1 MALSS
6 IEQLTIQFYEWEK
19 RGRGWYVFGFPVD
32 IEPPFTPFRYH
43 FTPYKQN
50 IDDAGKTGVYDG
62 LFKMFSGK
70 KEPVAQ
76 EPEPNTELAAVPFE
90 QDSELCIFSV
100 SLPKGHVVDKEQS
113 VQLLGMLSVCR
124 NPISFEII
132 ATTTSICLQFVCSDP
147 DALHVRS
154 QLKAFFPES
163 IIQEKDDLDTILDES
178 QDTSFIDIG
187 LRDEFMLTIGTSKN
201 FSIDPLTGLFGLF
214 ENIQSGVTG
223 IVQILFK
230 GTVDPWVNSI
240 LSSVIDSEGD
250 SFFLDAP
257 DMPKRAQE
265 KISSPLFGV
274 VMRAI
279 GQSDS
284 KVQAQNIAQSLAK
297 VLCQMSGS
305 PENSLIPL
313 SNSEYP
319 FDDHFDDVRLRQSH
333 RLGMLLNADELVSF
347 VHIPSASVVS
357 SKLGRDTKKTKIA
370 PSIAK
375 GNDLLLGMNNHQDQS
390 TPVTVS
396 GEQRLR
402 HTHIIGATGTG
413 KSTLLQNLILQ
424 DINQGNGV
432 AVLDPHGDLI
442 ENILVNIPAN
452 RVSDVVLVDPAD
464 SLFPIGFNIL
474 SVKSDL
480 EKDVLSSDLIAVF
493 RRLSTSWGDQ
503 MNSVFANAILAFLEN
518 SKTGTLMDLRRFLVE
533 KSFRD
538 SYLKTV
544 TDPSI
549 TYYWMKEYP
558 LVKSA
563 SIGPI
568 LTRLDTF
575 LRPKLIRNMVGQKK
589 SLDFDNILNSGKIL
603 LVKLSQGLIGDEN
616 SYLLGTVFVS
626 KIYQAAMARQA
637 QGKETRKD
645 FFLYVDEFQNFITPS
660 MSRILSG
667 ARKYHLGLILAHQ
680 DMQQLVQEDQALA
693 GSVIANAGT
702 RICFRLGDTDAKRFE
717 DGFSFF
723 DSEDLQNLE
732 TGQAIVRFERPDY
745 DFNLSV
751 SPIKE
756 TNTEFSK
763 NIRTQVIEHTRAK
776 YGTPKE
782 TVEASFEYFNVTTEE
797 EKPAIPKQPPV
808 VIPQKEVAVVQKP
821 ENTEIEKPVVVE
833 GLNQEKIQETTDR
846 LVKQKELSQHRYMQ
860 TLIKKM
866 AEARGYKALIEE
878 PTPDGKGRV
887 DVALEKNGKKI
898 ACEIGVTTSKEWEVH
913 NIEKCIAAG
922 YDPVIAISNDK
933 KGIELMQKQVNE
945 TLDANTRKKVFVME
959 PEQLFFYLDTETA
972 KEATTEKRV
981 KGYRVKVEYSASPQ
995 EETKQRRESVAKAVL
1010 NSLKKVD
1017 K

>member
-1 MALSS
+1 MGTSS
-6 IEQLTIQFYEWEK
+6 IERLTLQFYEWET
-19 RGRGWYVFGFPVD
+19 RGRGWLVFGFPVD
-32 IEPPFTPFRYH
+32 IEPPFTPFRFH
-43 FTPYKQN
+43 SKPATQ
-50 IDDAGKTGVYDG
+50 IDDSAVHGAYYGIEKLFGK
-62 LFKMFSGK
+62 K
-70 KEPVAQ
+70 KEPVVQ
-76 EPEPNTELAAVPFE
+76 EPEPGTEIEPVPYK
-90 QDSELCIFSV
+90 QDSDLCILSV
-100 SLPKGHVVDKEQS
+100 SLPKGHVVDKTQS
-113 VQLLGMLSVCR
+113 AQLLGMLSVCK
-124 NPISFEII
+124 NPVSFEII
-132 ATTTSICLQFVCSDP
+132 ATATSICLQFVCSDP

-163 IIQEKDDLDTILDES
+163 IIQEKDDLDSILDES
-178 QDTSFIDIG
+178 QETSFVDLG
-187 LRDEFMLTIGTSKN
+187 LRDEFMLPLATSKN
-201 FSIDPLTGLFGLF
+201 FSLDPLTGLFGLF

-230 GTVDPWVNSI
+230 GTVDPWINSI
-240 LSSVIDSEGD
+240 LASVVDSEGD

-257 DMPKRAQE
+257 DMPKLAE
-265 KISSPLFGV
+265 AKVSSPLFGV
-274 VMRAI
+274 VIRAI

-284 KVQAQNIAQSLAK
+284 KYQAQNIAQSLAK
-297 VLCQMSGS
+297 ILCHMSGS
-305 PENSLIPL
+305 PENTLIPL

-333 RLGMLLNADELVSF
+333 RLGMLLNADELVNF

-357 SKLGRDTKKTKIA
+357 SKLGRDTRKTKIA
-370 PSIAK
+370 PSITR
-375 GNDLLLGMNNHQDQS
+375 GNELLLGMNNHQGQS
-390 TPVTVS
+390 IAVTVNA
-396 GEQRLR
+396 EQRLR

-413 KSTLLQNLILQ
+413 KSTLLQNLIMQ
-424 DINQGNGV
+424 DINQDRGI

-442 ENILVNIPAN
+442 ENILANIPAN

-549 TYYWMKEYP
+549 TYYWQKEYP

-589 SLDFDNILNSGKIL
+589 SLDFDNILNTGKIL

-616 SYLLGTVFVS
+616 SYLLGTVVVS

-637 QGKETRKD
+637 QGKENRKD

-660 MSRILSG
+660 MSRILAG

-693 GSVIANAGT
+693 GSVTANAGT
-702 RICFRLGDTDAKRFE
+702 RICFRLGDIDAKRFE

-723 DSEDLQNLE
+723 DAEDLQNLE
-732 TGQAIVRFERPDY
+732 TGQAIVRLERPDY

-751 SPIKE
+751 APIKE
-756 TNTEFSK
+756 TYTEFSK
-763 NIRTQVIEHTRAK
+763 NIREQVIEQTRAK

-782 TVEASFEYFNVTTEE
+782 TVEASFEYFNTTTEE
-797 EKPAIPKQPPV
+797 DAPQPPKQLPV
-808 VIPQKEVAVVQKP
+808 VIPQKEVAVEQKP
-821 ENTEIEKPVVVE
+821 GNIEIEKPVIVE

-846 LVKQKELSQHRYMQ
+846 LVKQKELSQHRYLQ

-922 YDPVIAISNDK
+922 YNPVIAISNDK
-933 KGIELMQKQVNE
+933 RGIELMQQQVNE
-945 TLDANTRKKVFVME
+945 TLDTNTRKKVFVME

-1010 NSLKKVD
+1010 NSLKKGE

>member
-1 MALSS
+1 
-6 IEQLTIQFYEWEK
+6 
-19 RGRGWYVFGFPVD
+19 
-32 IEPPFTPFRYH
+32 
-43 FTPYKQN
+43 
-50 IDDAGKTGVYDG
+50 
-62 LFKMFSGK
+62 
-70 KEPVAQ
+70 
-76 EPEPNTELAAVPFE
+76 
-90 QDSELCIFSV
+90 
-100 SLPKGHVVDKEQS
+100 
-113 VQLLGMLSVCR
+113 
-124 NPISFEII
+124 
-132 ATTTSICLQFVCSDP
+132 
-147 DALHVRS
+147 
-154 QLKAFFPES
+154 
-163 IIQEKDDLDTILDES
+163 
-178 QDTSFIDIG
+178 
-187 LRDEFMLTIGTSKN
+187 
-201 FSIDPLTGLFGLF
+201 
-214 ENIQSGVTG
+214 
-223 IVQILFK
+223 
-230 GTVDPWVNSI
+230 
-240 LSSVIDSEGD
+240 
-250 SFFLDAP
+250 
-257 DMPKRAQE
+257 
-265 KISSPLFGV
+265 
-274 VMRAI
+274 
-279 GQSDS
+279 
-284 KVQAQNIAQSLAK
+284 
-297 VLCQMSGS
+297 
-305 PENSLIPL
+305 
-313 SNSEYP
+313 
-319 FDDHFDDVRLRQSH
+319 
-333 RLGMLLNADELVSF
+333 
-347 VHIPSASVVS
+347 
-357 SKLGRDTKKTKIA
+357 
-370 PSIAK
+370 
-375 GNDLLLGMNNHQDQS
+375 
-390 TPVTVS
+390 
-396 GEQRLR
+396 
-402 HTHIIGATGTG
+402 
-413 KSTLLQNLILQ
+413 
-424 DINQGNGV
+424 
-432 AVLDPHGDLI
+432 
-442 ENILVNIPAN
+442 
-452 RVSDVVLVDPAD
+452 
-464 SLFPIGFNIL
+464 
-474 SVKSDL
+474 
-480 EKDVLSSDLIAVF
+480 
-493 RRLSTSWGDQ
+493 
-503 MNSVFANAILAFLEN
+503 
-518 SKTGTLMDLRRFLVE
+518 
-533 KSFRD
+533 
-538 SYLKTV
+538 
-544 TDPSI
+544 
-549 TYYWMKEYP
+549 MKEYP

>member
-1 MALSS
+1 ML
-6 IEQLTIQFYEWEK
+6 
-19 RGRGWYVFGFPVD
+19 P
-32 IEPPFTPFRYH
+32 
-43 FTPYKQN
+43 
-50 IDDAGKTGVYDG
+50 
-62 LFKMFSGK
+62 
-70 KEPVAQ
+70 
-76 EPEPNTELAAVPFE
+76 LA
-90 QDSELCIFSV
+90 
-100 SLPKGHVVDKEQS
+100 
-113 VQLLGMLSVCR
+113 
-124 NPISFEII
+124 
-132 ATTTSICLQFVCSDP
+132 
-147 DALHVRS
+147 
-154 QLKAFFPES
+154 
-163 IIQEKDDLDTILDES
+163 
-178 QDTSFIDIG
+178 
-187 LRDEFMLTIGTSKN
+187 TSKN
-201 FSIDPLTGLFGLF
+201 FSLDPLTGLFGLF

-240 LSSVIDSEGD
+240 LASVVDSEGD

-257 DMPKRAQE
+257 DMPKLAQE

-274 VMRAI
+274 VIRAI

-284 KVQAQNIAQSLAK
+284 KSQAQNIAHSLAK
-297 VLCQMSGS
+297 VLCHMSGS
-305 PENSLIPL
+305 SENTLIPL

-333 RLGMLLNADELVSF
+333 RLGMLLNADELVNF

-370 PSIAK
+370 PSIAR
-375 GNDLLLGMNNHQDQS
+375 GNDLLLGMNNHQGQS
-390 TPVTVS
+390 IAVTVNA
-396 GEQRLR
+396 EQRLR

-413 KSTLLQNLILQ
+413 KSTLLQNLVLQ

-442 ENILVNIPAN
+442 ENILANIPAN

-549 TYYWMKEYP
+549 TYYWQKEYP

-616 SYLLGTVFVS
+616 SYLLGTVVVS

-717 DGFSFF
+717 DGFSVF
-723 DSEDLQNLE
+723 DAEDLQNLE
-732 TGQAIVRFERPDY
+732 TGQAIVRLERPDY

-751 SPIKE
+751 APVKE
-756 TNTEFSK
+756 THSESSK
-763 NIRTQVIEHTRAK
+763 IIREQIIEHTRGK

-782 TVEASFEYFNVTTEE
+782 AVEASFEYFNVITEE
-797 EKPAIPKQPPV
+797 EVPQPSKQKPV
-808 VIPQKEVAVVQKP
+808 VIQQQEEVVEQKA

-833 GLNQEKIQETTDR
+833 GLNQLQIQETTDR
-846 LVKQKELSQHRYMQ
+846 FVKQKEVSQHRYLQ

-887 DVALEKNGKKI
+887 DVALEKNGKRI
-898 ACEIGVTTSKEWEVH
+898 ACEIGITTTKEWEVH
-913 NIEKCIAAG
+913 NLLKCIAAG
-922 YDPVIAISNDK
+922 YNPVIAISNDK

-1010 NSLKKVD
+1010 NSLKKSE